1 MPEVLISALLI
12 RQGVIFIFELTY
24 GNLALDQDLQIVQA
38 DVLLKIDDEI
48 VIDEALCI
56 DVGLAALVQSCLK
69 TFRPNRWAE
78 EKEWEKIPFFVCG
91 CGDADCRAYSFIVEH
106 ISPDEIKLYEI
117 EERMNQDD
125 RVYQSWTI
133 NKREYVEAVLDVAQQ
148 FLTFIGPLDYRPLFQ
163 ERLFILKELVDQVY
177 HSKN

>member
-1 MPEVLISALLI
+1 M
-12 RQGVIFIFELTY
+12 IFIFELTY
-24 GNLALDQDLQIVQA
+24 DNLALDQDLQIVQA

-56 DVGLAALVQSCLK
+56 DVGLTALVQSCLK
-69 TFRPNRWAE
+69 EFRPNRWAE
-78 EKEWEKIPFFVCG
+78 EKEWDKIPFFVCG

-133 NKREYVEAVLDVAQQ
+133 NKQEYVESVLDVSKQ
-148 FLTFIGPLDYRPLFQ
+148 FLRFIGPLDYRPLFQ
-163 ERLFILKELVDQVY
+163 KRLFILKELVDQVY
-177 HSKN
+177 HSRN